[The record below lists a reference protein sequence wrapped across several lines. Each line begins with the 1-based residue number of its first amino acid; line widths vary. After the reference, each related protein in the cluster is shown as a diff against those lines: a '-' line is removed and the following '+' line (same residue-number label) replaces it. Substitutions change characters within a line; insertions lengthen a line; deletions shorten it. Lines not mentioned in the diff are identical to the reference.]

1 MHGGSEY
8 YNYVIILK
16 PVEIM
21 LAATLPFTITVLS
34 TLSGHRVPNHAPSC
48 EPRGT
53 SEWKKYEQ

>member
-34 TLSGHRVPNHAPSC
+34 TLSGHRVPFFL
-48 EPRGT
+48 
-53 SEWKKYEQ
+53 KQKYHVAEI